1 MNNPNQN
8 PTVLRPRLGHSALRR
23 GVTLLE
29 VMFATGIAMAG
40 MLGIASLLLVAG
52 RQASESNRSL
62 ESQTLAQDW
71 YNELLTRGIDNP
83 ASWVWYQDYTFN
95 NGGTVGR
102 QLRTFEKRPNPS
114 QFPFLARLTHSVGSS
129 TPNLLRPRGKMSV
142 CIDPYFYSDRTIRST
157 LGSFG
162 EGNDCWYRPAVFPYY
177 QDGFNPMTDSEFRM
191 GTTGG
196 LAWSDQPRMLRV
208 SLGSPTSGV
217 LNEKQVESMFAST
230 NQITMLASEDDRT
243 LPASRGYQALSSGGT
258 APVLVPF
265 KASYQPLYSWLAT
278 LSPLEESNITSERFY
293 TLSLA
298 VVYQRDRLFVPP
310 AFPERISPLPQPEG
324 KPQGERL
331 TWVVPLSGNFT
342 GGSGGRVRLIASA
355 GTDTSVSVGDWI
367 MLSKH
372 LSGSQRASGA
382 GDLAV
387 EAYSA
392 FRWYRV
398 VATDEKAK
406 EVPFYTT
413 RTDDQDSLD
422 NSGLSSDP
430 FGNSNFGDN
439 VWARDIVLDGPDW
452 NFAGA
457 APVQLAN
464 GTFTQMP
471 SPTTGIL
478 VKGVVAVHERIIEIS
493 DPGDF

>member
-1 MNNPNQN
+1 MNNLNSK
-8 PTVLRPRLGHSALRR
+8 PTVLRSKWNRPAVRR

-52 RQASESNRSL
+52 RQASDSNRSL

-71 YNELLTRGIDNP
+71 YNELLTRGMDNP
-83 ASWVWYQDYTFN
+83 SSWVWYQDF
-95 NGGTVGR
+95 
-102 QLRTFEKRPNPS
+102 
-114 QFPFLARLTHSVGSS
+114 QFPTVAAGAPGLRQFSKQMYGGSFNVGRLTHSVGSQS
-129 TPNLLRPRGKMSV
+129 PANSNVPFLLRPRGKMSV

-157 LGSFG
+157 ISSFG
-162 EGNDCWYRPAVFPYY
+162 EVNDCWYRPAVFPYY
-177 QDGFNPMTDSEFRM
+177 QDGFNPMTDSEYRT

-208 SLGSPTSGV
+208 SLGSPSSV

-230 NQITMLASEDDRT
+230 NELTMLASEDDRT
-243 LPASRGYQALSSGGT
+243 LPASRGYQALPSGGT
-258 APVLVPF
+258 APTLVPF
-265 KASYQPLYSWLAT
+265 KASYQPHYSWMAT
-278 LSPLEESNITSERFY
+278 LSPLEEFNTTSENFY

-298 VVYQRDRLFVPP
+298 VIYQRDRLFVPP
-310 AFPERISPLPQPEG
+310 AFPERVSPLPQPED

-342 GGSGGRVRLIASA
+342 GGSGGRVRLIASS

-372 LSGSQRASGA
+372 LSGTQRVSGG

-392 FRWYRV
+392 FRWFRV
-398 VATDEKAK
+398 VATDEKPT
-406 EVPFYTT
+406 ELPFTNAIS
-413 RTDDQDSLD
+413 DVSL
-422 NSGLSSDP
+422 SADP
-430 FGNSNFGDN
+430 FGNSNFGEN
-439 VWARDIVLDGPDW
+439 IWARDIVLDGPDW

-457 APVQLAN
+457 APVQLLS
-464 GTFTQMP
+464 GSMSQMP
-471 SPTTGIL
+471 SPTTGTL

-493 DPGDF
+493 APGDF